1 MPRWT
6 GQSLLGIA
14 VVVAVLMADRTS
26 TLGATMSASEASR
39 DHHQAL
45 SRRHIAPLIDSGDL
59 VHQMPIASWLADN
72 ADANIPPEALQW
84 MAQQHLTGGVAYAQ
98 APVLS
103 DGAPNKEDAVEEGE
117 FEDELLTEYDP
128 WEGFNRAMFA
138 FNRQVDRF
146 VLKPVATAW
155 NTVVPELAQQS
166 LSNAFDNLAMPRRF
180 VNNIFQLK
188 IERAGR
194 ELARFFL
201 NTTMGVLG
209 FFDAA
214 TDIGLPKISDEDTGL
229 TLGRY
234 GAGPGPYLVLPF
246 LPPLTV
252 RDAFGFAGDVA
263 MAPLGYFIPFEASA
277 GMRGGQIVNERSLNL
292 DFFDQLE
299 RETFDLY
306 TAVRNAYLQRR
317 QRALEE

>member
-1 MPRWT
+1 
-6 GQSLLGIA
+6 
-14 VVVAVLMADRTS
+14 VD
-26 TLGATMSASEASR
+26 
-39 DHHQAL
+39 
-45 SRRHIAPLIDSGDL
+45 
-59 VHQMPIASWLADN
+59 
-72 ADANIPPEALQW
+72 
-84 MAQQHLTGGVAYAQ
+84 YAQ
-98 APVLS
+98 APSSEAEESS
-103 DGAPNKEDAVEEGE
+103 DEASFDEEY
-117 FEDELLTEYDP
+117 LTEYDP

-155 NTVVPELAQQS
+155 STIVPELAQQS

-180 VNNIFQLK
+180 VNNLFQLK

-201 NTTMGVLG
+201 NTSMGVLG

-214 TDIGLPKISDEDTGL
+214 ADLGLPKITDEDTGL
-229 TLGRY
+229 TLGHY
-234 GAGPGPYLVLPF
+234 GVGPGPYLILPF

-252 RDAFGFAGDVA
+252 RDAFGFGGDVA

-292 DFFDQLE
+292 EFFDELE

-317 QRALEE
+317 QRAVED